1 MSGEVVDVSAVI
13 DRSRFSPRQITI
25 IALCGALMII
35 DGYDSGELAFIAPN
49 LIRDWHLQ
57 PSMLTLLFTVSG
69 LCQIAASIF
78 FGPLADRYGRRWLI
92 IGCTAFTG
100 LMSLAGA
107 YAVGPFDFL
116 VWRCLCALGLA
127 PIMTNAVA
135 LGAEYAPARARSFSV
150 IALYCGFSIGQ
161 IVGAAVASHL
171 IPLYGWRIVLII
183 GGVIPILFALL
194 CVPWL
199 PESIRFLAL
208 TRPKSPAIAKELE
221 RIVRDRDWTG
231 DLLLFMS
238 SEKPATKRPI
248 RELFIEGRAVTT
260 LLVWIVFL
268 MNITGLI
275 FLNSWVPTLLH
286 SAEIPI
292 PSALRVAMMM
302 QVGTLAGALI
312 MAWCMD
318 RYRPFRV
325 LIPAHLIG
333 VTGLIW
339 FGQEVGPGNV
349 MFLAALTMG
358 AGVLGAQIGMI
369 GFTASLYPTSIRAT
383 GVGWAF
389 GIGRFGSIIGP
400 LFGGMIISLHVPIA
414 DAFIIGAGPAVIA
427 TLSLVGLA
435 MLHRPPDADAA
446 RAPVAEPLG

>member
-1 MSGEVVDVSAVI
+1 
-13 DRSRFSPRQITI
+13 
-25 IALCGALMII
+25 
-35 DGYDSGELAFIAPN
+35 
-49 LIRDWHLQ
+49 
-57 PSMLTLLFTVSG
+57 
-69 LCQIAASIF
+69 
-78 FGPLADRYGRRWLI
+78 
-92 IGCTAFTG
+92 
-100 LMSLAGA
+100 
-107 YAVGPFDFL
+107 
-116 VWRCLCALGLA
+116 
-127 PIMTNAVA
+127 
-135 LGAEYAPARARSFSV
+135 
-150 IALYCGFSIGQ
+150 
-161 IVGAAVASHL
+161 
-171 IPLYGWRIVLII
+171 
-183 GGVIPILFALL
+183 
-194 CVPWL
+194 VPWL

-208 TRPKSPAIAKELE
+208 TKPKSPVIANELV
-221 RIVRDRDWTG
+221 RIVRDRNWTG
-231 DLLLFMS
+231 DLLFTS

-325 LIPAHLIG
+325 LIPTHLIG
-333 VTGLIW
+333 VAGLIW